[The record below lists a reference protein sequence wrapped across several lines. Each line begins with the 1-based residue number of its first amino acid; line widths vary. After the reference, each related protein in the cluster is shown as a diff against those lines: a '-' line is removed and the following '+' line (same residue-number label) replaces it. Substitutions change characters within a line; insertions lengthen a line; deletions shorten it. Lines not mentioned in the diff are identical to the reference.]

1 MSSIEIRQIG
11 HVAVAPVVQTVS
23 VKGRSQTKAVITV
36 ISNNRWTDGAGQRH
50 ERATSIS
57 WTVWGKLA
65 LGVSESIG
73 VGNKVGMS
81 GTLESRHYTNKEGK
95 EVYTFEF
102 TARSVEQ
109 LETKAEIEA
118 RRIRRDVPANEEP
131 AGPPHKTRS
140 KSSKSNAPVK
150 EA

>member
-1 MSSIEIRQIG
+1 MSSIEVRQIG
-11 HVAVAPVVQTVS
+11 HVAVAPVGQTVP

-36 ISNNRWTDGAGQRH
+36 ISNNRWIDGAGQRQ

-65 LGVSESIG
+65 LGVCGSIG
-73 VGNKVGMS
+73 VGNKVGVS

-95 EVYTFEF
+95 DVYTFEF
-102 TARSVEQ
+102 TGWSVEQ
-109 LETKAEIEA
+109 LESKAEVDA
-118 RRIRRDVPANEEP
+118 RRNRRDARANEEP
-131 AGPPHKTRS
+131 AGKTGS
-140 KSSKSNAPVK
+140 KSSRSNTPVK